1 VDVASGRSPVLHLKS
16 FNPFDD
22 HYGLSA
28 LQAAATGIDIHN
40 AASGWN
46 KALLDNAARPS
57 GALVFEP
64 GEGVAGNLTEEQLAR
79 LKAEMEE
86 QFQGAANAGRPL
98 LLEGGLKWQQMA
110 FSPADMD
117 FIEAKHVA
125 AREIALAFG
134 VPPMLLGIPGDN
146 TYANYQE
153 ANRAFWRLTLLP
165 FVDKVL
171 SGLSR
176 WLGAEHGRAVRLVAD
191 RDAIAA
197 LAPERE
203 ALYGRLNGAGFLT
216 PNEKRA
222 AVGLGPV
229 EGGDSLAPPAPLL
242 PPAGGGPRP
251 FEARLAGTVA
261 REAKQDEPEERPE
274 LDAVFVKIWRTVGD
288 EKVRESHRAADGQIR
303 LEDEP
308 FDVGDAKLAA
318 PRDPEGPPEETI
330 NCRCQM
336 ERVPLAALEG
346 EERRA
351 ADKVLRERCSELQAQ
366 IDNLEIGKKNF
377 LGEIGRLE
385 KPLAFGGW
393 A

>member
-1 VDVASGRSPVLHLKS
+1 
-16 FNPFDD
+16 
-22 HYGLSA
+22 
-28 LQAAATGIDIHN
+28 
-40 AASGWN
+40 
-46 KALLDNAARPS
+46 
-57 GALVFEP
+57 
-64 GEGVAGNLTEEQLAR
+64 
-79 LKAEMEE
+79 
-86 QFQGAANAGRPL
+86 
-98 LLEGGLKWQQMA
+98 
-110 FSPADMD
+110 
-117 FIEAKHVA
+117 
-125 AREIALAFG
+125 
-134 VPPMLLGIPGDN
+134 
-146 TYANYQE
+146 
-153 ANRAFWRLTLLP
+153 
-165 FVDKVL
+165 
-171 SGLSR
+171 
-176 WLGAEHGRAVRLVAD
+176 
-191 RDAIAA
+191 
-197 LAPERE
+197 
-203 ALYGRLNGAGFLT
+203 
-216 PNEKRA
+216 
-222 AVGLGPV
+222 VGLGPV
-229 EGGDSLAPPAPLL
+229 EGGDTLLPPAPLL

-377 LGEIGRLE
+377 LGEIFSIQDELSRLAQNHKRRLE
-385 KPLAFGGW
+385 QEGAHRSAQRLDTIISILSAVGRSAPIGRVIGAIRSSAAFLIDLADELSNFNEISEKARRLRRNMDILTVELDKLNDAQKKLRARARALACSSNPHFSQEVGASGL
-393 A
+393 